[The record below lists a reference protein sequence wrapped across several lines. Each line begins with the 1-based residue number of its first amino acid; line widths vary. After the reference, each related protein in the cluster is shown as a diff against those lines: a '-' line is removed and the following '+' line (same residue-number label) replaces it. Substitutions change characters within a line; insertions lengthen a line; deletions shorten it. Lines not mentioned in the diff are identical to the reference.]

1 MKKEQAK
8 QIQIYP
14 AEVNTSIPLPW
25 AENGISAGFPS
36 PAQDY
41 MELSIDLNQEL
52 IHNPASTFYGRVNGC
67 SMQDLGIQ
75 DGDILVI
82 DKSLTPRNNDVA
94 VCFIDGEFTLKTI
107 QIEKQAIYLL
117 PANSDYQPIKITPD
131 NDFMIWGIVTYS
143 IKRHR

>member
-1 MKKEQAK
+1 MKKK
-8 QIQIYP
+8 QIPSIQFYP
-14 AEVNTSIPLPW
+14 AEISSSIQLPW

-67 SMQDLGIQ
+67 SMQDLGIR

-107 QIEKQAIYLL
+107 RIEKKTILLL
-117 PANSDYQPIKITPD
+117 PANPDYQPITITPD
-131 NDFMIWGIVTYS
+131 NNFMIWGIVTYS
-143 IKRHR
+143 IKKHR